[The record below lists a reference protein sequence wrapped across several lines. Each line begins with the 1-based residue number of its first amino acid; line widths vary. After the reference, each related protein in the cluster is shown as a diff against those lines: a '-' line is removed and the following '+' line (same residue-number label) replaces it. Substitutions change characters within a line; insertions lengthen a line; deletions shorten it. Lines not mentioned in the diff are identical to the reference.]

1 MRGSTQPG
9 AAQHPA
15 RGRAPDAAL
24 HGYGHAARTRRV
36 PVRRAGRPRAIARGL
51 PAHISGGVSIMG
63 VTEEFCRSLR
73 GIEYAALPAE
83 AVRAAR
89 RVMLDGIAV
98 AVAGTRE
105 RAPHILAD
113 HLRELGGAE
122 QATAINF
129 GLRTSAVNAA
139 YLNGASMHV
148 LDYEPMWDP

>member
-1 MRGSTQPG
+1 MPVEGS
-9 AAQHPA
+9 
-15 RGRAPDAAL
+15 
-24 HGYGHAARTRRV
+24 
-36 PVRRAGRPRAIARGL
+36 
-51 PAHISGGVSIMG
+51 SIMG

-73 GIEYAALPAE
+73 DIEYAALPTE

-105 RAPHILAD
+105 QAPHILAD

-129 GLRTSAVNAA
+129 GFRTSAGETADLNSAA
-139 YLNGASMHV
+139 LRLLHYQPM
-148 LDYEPMWDP
+148 LD